1 MMLTGGFYKGYSVF
15 FMGVILIS
23 STVGLEIM
31 HYEYMFCPHC
41 GRYLYKNYGDY
52 CQKCGHLIEWKN
64 E

>member
-1 MMLTGGFYKGYSVF
+1 
-15 FMGVILIS
+15 MGVILIS
-23 STVGLEIM
+23 SIVGLEIY